1 MQEMKPI
8 KEGKVREIYDNGDSL
23 IMVATDRISCF
34 DVILNNEVT
43 KKGAVLIQ
51 MSKFW
56 FDMTEDIIPN
66 HMISV
71 DVKDMPEFFQQE
83 KFDGN
88 SMMCRK
94 LEMLPIECI
103 VRGYITGSGWES
115 YKKTGKVCGIELPEG
130 LKESDKLPEPIY
142 TPSTKAEIVGGR
154 ESYVYRYE
162 GKLNDIPNAAVI
174 LSYPKEAFGNPR
186 ALRVFKSTNAELSTQ
201 EILDTYS
208 RRWPMELFFVKARE
222 NLHWINIK
230 SSCFYKKWSIAGS
243 RFRNDRVILCNFQY
257 LLNYRRNKTEI
268 AGTEFVFHKFCSCY
282 FLM

>member
-1 MQEMKPI
+1 
-8 KEGKVREIYDNGDSL
+8 
-23 IMVATDRISCF
+23 
-34 DVILNNEVT
+34 
-43 KKGAVLIQ
+43 
-51 MSKFW
+51 
-56 FDMTEDIIPN
+56 MT
-66 HMISV
+66 
-71 DVKDMPEFFQQE
+71 
-83 KFDGN
+83 
-88 SMMCRK
+88 
-94 LEMLPIECI
+94 
-103 VRGYITGSGWES
+103 
-115 YKKTGKVCGIELPEG
+115 
-130 LKESDKLPEPIY
+130 
-142 TPSTKAEIVGGR
+142 VGGR
-154 ESYVYRYE
+154 EFHVYRYE
-162 GKLNDIPNAAVI
+162 GKFNDIPNAAVI

-230 SSCFYKKWSIAGS
+230 SSCFYKKWSVAGS